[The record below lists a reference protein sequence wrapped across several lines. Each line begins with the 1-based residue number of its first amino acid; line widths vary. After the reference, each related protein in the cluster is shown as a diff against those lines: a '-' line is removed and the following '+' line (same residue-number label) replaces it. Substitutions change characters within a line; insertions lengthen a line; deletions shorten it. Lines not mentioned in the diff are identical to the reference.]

1 MLTQLGIKRLA
12 ALLCGAVTLFAVS
25 GPAAAEKRV
34 ALVIGNSAYQ
44 HTAALKNPSND
55 ATDMAGKLR
64 ALGFEVIDGTDLSK
78 AEMETRIRA
87 FADKLQGSDD
97 GLFFYA
103 GHGLAADGRNFLAPV
118 DAKLQSETDL
128 DFEAVDLSLVLKQME
143 RNSRVSI
150 VFLDACRDNPL
161 ALNLAATSR
170 SLQVSRGLAR
180 VERAVGMMIAFSTQP
195 GNVALDG
202 DGRNS
207 PFTNALLHHID
218 AEGTSINDM
227 MIDVRNDVL
236 KETDG
241 KQVPWENSSLTG
253 QFFFKPAEA
262 KVADAST
269 GADSEIAEL
278 RKEIGRIQSDQGAL
292 LASQQEQLK
301 LLREKLA
308 NETNKVEAAK
318 SEPANG
324 EQATPANGEQKLA
337 TSRVI
342 EVEPANKPAA
352 PTAANP
358 VEDKSVEVKPADAK
372 IADDKSTGDKSADE
386 KPEETKVATAE
397 EEKGPPPEASKS
409 EAAKLPEGI
418 TRDELATDI
427 VTRLSELQCY
437 QGPIT
442 KTWGDKPQ
450 DALQRFNDLSKLEL
464 PLDEPLPETLAAL
477 KDWKG
482 EHCEIRASIPKGKK
496 PPVANFA
503 PKQPAPKYKAKGPS
517 RPPYRNKSAS
527 SPPPSHHSSVGDEQ
541 QELQRAFPST
551 NWPGQR

>member
-1 MLTQLGIKRLA
+1 MLTQRALKRLTA
-12 ALLCGAVTLFAVS
+12 MLCGVMALLAIS

-55 ATDMAGKLR
+55 ATDIAGKLR

-78 AEMETRIRA
+78 ADMESRIRA
-87 FADKLQGSDD
+87 FADKLQGSDV

-143 RNSRVSI
+143 RNSRVSL

-180 VERAVGMMIAFSTQP
+180 VDRAVGMMIAFSTQP

-202 DGRNS
+202 EGRNS

-218 AEGTSINDM
+218 TEGTSINDM
-227 MIDVRNDVL
+227 MIEVRNDVL

-308 NETNKVEAAK
+308 NETNKADADK
-318 SEPANG
+318 SE
-324 EQATPANGEQKLA
+324 PANGEQKLA

-342 EVEPANKPAA
+342 EVEPAKPVDKPAE
-352 PTAANP
+352 TAAATP
-358 VEDKSVEVKPADAK
+358 VQDKVVENKAADAK
-372 IADDKSTGDKSADE
+372 ASDDKSADD
-386 KPEETKVATAE
+386 KKSEEIKVATAE
-397 EEKGPPPEASKS
+397 EDKGAAPEPSKS
-409 EAAKLPEGI
+409 EAATLPEGI

-437 QGPIT
+437 QGPVT

-450 DALQRFNDLSKLEL
+450 DALQRFNDLAKLEL

-482 EHCEIRASIPKGKK
+482 GHCEIRASVPKGK
-496 PPVANFA
+496 PPVANFT
-503 PKQPAPKYKAKGPS
+503 PKAATPKYKAKGPS
-517 RPPYRNKSAS
+517 RPPHRERSAS
-527 SPPPSHHSSVGDEQ
+527 SPPPSHHGSAGDEQ

-551 NWPGQR
+551 NWPGQH